1 MTFLDSKMT
10 PSEIIQADAQRTG
23 YDVKAALL
31 KLKDQLESGQ
41 SVMLRENNSLLVL
54 TRIGDG
60 MAEIHLFTADKP
72 LTIAKSALKFLE
84 KVSQSDTQRVYG
96 KADNPQIVQLLRNL
110 GMEVQESDRPEYN
123 WMLDL

>member
-1 MTFLDSKMT
+1 MT
-10 PSEIIQADAQRTG
+10 PSEIIQADAQKSG
-23 YDVKAALL
+23 YDANLALS
-31 KLKDQLESGQ
+31 KLKAQIENGQ
-41 SVMLRENNSLLVL
+41 AVMLRENNSILVL
-54 TRIGDG
+54 TKIGDG

-72 LTIAKSALKFLE
+72 LTVAKSALKFLE

-96 KADNPQIVQLLRNL
+96 KADNPQIVQLLKNL